1 MYSCP
6 IRQVLVRCWL
16 DTSDNYV
23 KGGFVTSLKAKAV
36 LGKVWFMKE
45 AIKFPIEV
53 RVLLFVRS
61 EYWCSASWKS

>member
-23 KGGFVTSLKAKAV
+23 KGDLVTSLKAKAV
-36 LGKVWFMKE
+36 VGKVWFLKE